1 MSIYTNA
8 IRKASEIR
16 LKLGVSIIQP
26 INIYDVCKSLE
37 VDVQFVDINME
48 GLYINNSGNPKILIS
63 NLRPFPRRVFTCGH
77 ELGHHLFNHGFKLDI
92 ITDEHDLSDSKSH
105 DEILVDAFSASLL
118 MPIAALYTE
127 FSLRKLNYATAT
139 PIDYYIISSIF
150 NVGYQTLI
158 THCKINGLIKE
169 YKYFELLKFSPR
181 KIFKQEFG
189 DLGEAVFFKII
200 DGKSILAPI
209 DLEVS
214 NYISIPSDFLVE
226 SDYLLKIH
234 ETENNILYQTIKSGI
249 SSIHSNLRDM
259 NYFIRIQPEKYI
271 GFTDYRH
278 LEK

>member
-16 LKLGVSIIQP
+16 LELGVSIMQP

-92 ITDEHDLSDSKSH
+92 ITDEHDLSDSKSP
-105 DEILVDAFSASLL
+105 EENLVDAFSASLL

-127 FSLRKLNYATAT
+127 FSQRKLNYATAT

-158 THCKINGLIKE
+158 THCKINGLINE
-169 YKYFELLKFSPR
+169 YKYYELLKFSPR
-181 KIFKQEFG
+181 KIFIQEFG
-189 DLGEAVFFKII
+189 DIGEAAFFKII
-200 DGKSILAPI
+200 DGKGNLAPI

-214 NYISIPSDFLVE
+214 NYLSLPPDFIVE
-226 SDYLLKIH
+226 TDYLFKIH
-234 ETENNILYQTIKSGI
+234 ESEKYILYQTLKAGI
-249 SSIHSNLRDM
+249 STVNSNVRDM
-259 NYFIRIQPEKYI
+259 SYFIRIQPEKYI